1 MNRSFLRKLIMAIID
16 IAIINIALLLAFY
29 LRFDGADRY
38 VGVHY
43 TYPVVTLLHWLFIN
57 STYTAGCG
65 NACK

>member
-38 VGVHY
+38 VVLY
-43 TYPVVTLLHWLFIN
+43 N
-57 STYTAGCG
+57 
-65 NACK
+65 